1 MFKFKFRVVT
11 KTIGQIKK
19 KLNLLN
25 KRRRNKKLIIHQ
37 HLGGLKDTCVTQQ
50 VNGLLFV

>member
-1 MFKFKFRVVT
+1 MFKFKSRMVT
-11 KTIGQIKK
+11 KTIWQIK
-19 KLNLLN
+19 KLNLPP
-25 KRRRNKKLIIHQ
+25 KRNKKLIIHQ